1 MALRHATKPLRFWLT
16 GGLGKGFYVG
26 GKTRRSG
33 LFPTTDGHWSLR
45 FRLVRFSVLNVLLRV
60 CRYHVIV
67 ERSLI
72 GQKALCAWEFLAIP
86 TRVIALL
93 CLTACEKPVEKIPE
107 QPYIARV
114 QGRIIREV
122 DVLEEFERR
131 GERVNAGSEQSSLRA
146 SLERLIRTESLYAKA
161 VAAGYDRRP
170 DIQSQFKRL
179 VISKF
184 EEEEAQ
190 KRAAVG
196 KVSAEA
202 IKTHYEAHRGDY
214 TSEEKARVS
223 VLYVKVSPKAEPEK
237 VADARAR
244 VEALRT
250 RAIEETMN
258 LADFGLLAQEH
269 SDDQT
274 TRYRGGDCGFITR
287 QSSNVRW
294 EASLRDAAFSLNR
307 VGEISPVIK
316 ASDGFYLF
324 KLMERRAAEVA
335 PLSAVSARI
344 ERELSERLRRES
356 RAAFDEEVKRG
367 LQIEIDEAAFRAIRP
382 PSTPARSATSQPP
395 QGPTQ

>member
-1 MALRHATKPLRFWLT
+1 M
-16 GGLGKGFYVG
+16 
-26 GKTRRSG
+26 
-33 LFPTTDGHWSLR
+33 
-45 FRLVRFSVLNVLLRV
+45 
-60 CRYHVIV
+60 IV

-72 GQKALCAWEFLAIP
+72 GQKALCAWELLATP

-131 GERVNAGSEQSSLRA
+131 GERGDAGSEQSSLRA
-146 SLERLIRTESLYAKA
+146 SLERVIRTESLYAKA

-170 DIQSQFKRL
+170 DIQAQFKRL

-190 KRAAVG
+190 KRAADE

-202 IKTHYEAHRGDY
+202 IKAYYEAHRSDF
-214 TSEEKARVS
+214 TSQEKVRVC
-223 VLYVKVSPKAEPEK
+223 VLYVKLSPKAEPEK
-237 VADARAR
+237 VADTKAHM
-244 VEALRT
+244 EALRT
-250 RAIEETMN
+250 KAIEETAN
-258 LADFGLLAQEH
+258 LADFGLLAQEN

-294 EASLRDAAFSLNR
+294 EAALRDAAFSLNR

-324 KLMERRAAEVA
+324 KLMERRSAEVA
-335 PLSAVSARI
+335 SLSAVSARI
-344 ERELSERLRRES
+344 ERELSERLRREA
-356 RAAFDEEVKRG
+356 RATFDEELKRG
-367 LQIEIDEAAFRAIRP
+367 LEIEINEQAFKAIRP
-382 PSTPARSATSQPP
+382 PSSGARRETSQPP